1 MFDDDDHREFYSKVF
16 LAGIVLIVII
26 YAVAGVMFIPG
37 KIEETKRVQTT
48 KSEQQ
53 GGGVRT
59 SPMSLGE
66 DTMRY
71 KQTPLKK
78 VGVVIPRHTTFDTR
92 MRNGTQENNT
102 AEKLGLQDAKN
113 AVAGMIDAATDVIES
128 GKSNVVRVKASMDR
142 KDYFVASDLPDK
154 GKAANKLA
162 EVNRRAQ
169 YLLQALDEQMD
180 GGRRIK
186 SGDGVDI
193 TDSIRRIVKKHYG
206 KIVPF
211 AEYHHPGDLVVGSN
225 SGKGMAIETCL
236 RGKKNPKQWAPD
248 NTMFRVHTH
257 ELAHSGDSEY
267 REDGEEAHGPV
278 FKRIHQYLLT
288 VSENLGLYSCAEY
301 KNSGKAFC
309 GVTLSEDYCG
319 GGGGPE

>member
-1 MFDDDDHREFYSKVF
+1 MAADNDRHARWLL
-16 LAGIVLIVII
+16 LAALLVAAVLV
-26 YAVAGVMFIPG
+26 YMHCKYPVQVDEKQAAQAKARLMTHPPGSEAGA
-37 KIEETKRVQTT
+37 QAA
-48 KSEQQ
+48 
-53 GGGVRT
+53 
-59 SPMSLGE
+59 
-66 DTMRY
+66 MRY
-71 KQTPLKK
+71 PRKPLNHTA
-78 VGVVIPRHTTFDTR
+78 VVVPKYTTFD
-92 MRNGTQENNT
+92 MRGITTQENNT
-102 AEKLGLQDAKN
+102 AESMDLRDAGKVVAGVVDAAMDAAMD
-113 AVAGMIDAATDVIES
+113 AVAEK
-128 GKSNVVRVKASMDR
+128 GKSNVVRVKASLDR
-142 KDYFVASDLPDK
+142 KDYFVAADLPNK

-180 GGRRIK
+180 GARRIR

-206 KIVPF
+206 KVVPL

-236 RGKKNPKQWAPD
+236 RGKRNPDEWAPD
-248 NTMFRVHTH
+248 NTLFRVHTH
-257 ELAHSGDSEY
+257 ELAHSGDAEY

-301 KNSGKAFC
+301 KSSGKAFC

-319 GGGGPE
+319 GGGGPA